1 MAFSFQNIKYGW
13 VALAGIT
20 LTGTTIYIAS
30 NTRQQVQQIDVV
42 EIVAGAYERCLAT
55 VYPEDADLSDNDK
68 RYGTSPF
75 EVIRNWVDSDGVT
88 NIVTNAIGW
97 TIDRELLVAVDSV
110 IYDLIPHYLN
120 TNFAATDMLS
130 TVRLTVTGVWDTLQI
145 GDKTNLFSRSPE
157 RILTNWVVNYTNH
170 WPSTSTVTV
179 VSEEVIQPA
188 EDPPPEYTWSTNWSV
203 EPRGEDNHEWI
214 TSSNWPYSSTNIGG
228 AFYRIYRIDCTNYYP
243 STSTALRV
251 SYTSDYERAVNYA
264 SDWQSIPNSSGTY
277 TWVTVSNWPEVVIT
291 NAATYGGY
299 PWRIYEEDLVERY
312 KVLNLLKVLAYP
324 IDPDSGGSPAN
335 RWWGTMLGVGL
346 HGIGWSTYASVKADA
361 YPFINGPGGGRP
373 PACYSY
379 AIYYSPP
386 LYEGDG
392 MYITW
397 DMANYGTQSKFS
409 WNGFPTNQL
418 TSRPHSFTVEIR
430 DSPSSAASPEY
441 ESGVGEDWVLILAA
455 TNSWEA
461 SHESITYGSSSGPGW
476 PVRDP
481 MTNVNTTITR
491 GYTTITRTNLW
502 WGMVPTNNIG
512 QYVWSSNVVDNFD
525 YCILDYDR

>member
-13 VALAGIT
+13 VALASIT
-20 LTGTTIYIAS
+20 LTGTTIYIAN
-30 NTRQQVQQIDVV
+30 NTRQRVQQIDVV
-42 EIVAGAYERCLAT
+42 EIVVGAYERCLAT
-55 VYPEDADLSDNDK
+55 VYPEDADLSDDDK

-97 TIDRELLVAVDSV
+97 TVDRELLVAVDSV

-157 RILTNWVVNYTNH
+157 RI
-170 WPSTSTVTV
+170 P
-179 VSEEVIQPA
+179 
-188 EDPPPEYTWSTNWSV
+188 
-203 EPRGEDNHEWI
+203 
-214 TSSNWPYSSTNIGG
+214 
-228 AFYRIYRIDCTNYYP
+228 
-243 STSTALRV
+243 
-251 SYTSDYERAVNYA
+251 
-264 SDWQSIPNSSGTY
+264 
-277 TWVTVSNWPEVVIT
+277 

-324 IDPDSGGSPAN
+324 IDPDSGGGGSPAN
-335 RWWGTMLGVGL
+335 RWYGTQSGESL
-346 HGIGWSTYASVKADA
+346 HGIGWYTYASAKAAAD
-361 YPFINGPGGGRP
+361 PFINGPGGGRP

-379 AIYYSPP
+379 ATYYSPP
-386 LYEGDG
+386 LHVGDDDT
-392 MYITW
+392 YVNW

-409 WNGFPTNQL
+409 WDGFPTNQL

-481 MTNVNTTITR
+481 TTNANTTITR
-491 GYTTITRTNLW
+491 GYTTITRTELW

-512 QYVWSSNVVDNFD
+512 QYVWSSNVFDNFD